1 VLFSPRVKRF
11 TPITDRIPTLIR
23 RLILP
28 SVVTVILSFLSAVP
42 PVVDARGFGSF
53 DDGVSLVLPTGYVAL
68 SPVSRVLDALSLL
81 STAQSVSVFVSLAVI
96 VVGFV
101 LVRRTNSG
109 RPLWRR
115 LSIALG
121 SLLVVIAI
129 IEAAVVLLPRPMAE
143 LRVADP
149 EVVRIDFHSHTGA
162 SHDVRKSFSA
172 EDNRDWHRG
181 AGFDIA
187 YISDHVK
194 FDGVI
199 AARARNP
206 RLAGEGT
213 SLLSAVEGRYHKIM
227 STIMLG
233 LTERDTALLN
243 KRGNLLPGA
252 TASGRPPLT
261 IVALP
266 NRNLDS
272 VTAETLDSLPRFRA
286 IELVDA
292 APRGLAQLDR
302 EEAKVR
308 ALASRLGLVL
318 VAASNNHG
326 WGRTAAAWNLMRI
339 PGWRSMPPDSVGV
352 LIEEMLR
359 QGDPSTVTI
368 IRRTRPSLHGVAVAA
383 TLPVLAYQI
392 IGSLTTAERVIW
404 ILMVWALFALRLRTS
419 RSFTTENTETT
430 E

>member
-1 VLFSPRVKRF
+1 M
-11 TPITDRIPTLIR
+11 T
-23 RLILP
+23 
-28 SVVTVILSFLSAVP
+28 LSAVAP
-42 PVVDARGFGSF
+42 IVDARGFASF
-53 DDGVSLVLPTGYVAL
+53 DDGVSLDLPFGYVAL
-68 SPVSRVLDALSLL
+68 SPVSRTLDALSLL
-81 STAQSVSVFVSLAVI
+81 STAQSVAVFVSLTAI
-96 VVGFV
+96 VVACVV
-101 LVRRTNSG
+101 LRRSNSG
-109 RPLWRR
+109 RSLWQR
-115 LSIALG
+115 LSIALV
-121 SLLVVIAI
+121 SLLVIIAI
-129 IEAAVVLLPRPMAE
+129 IEAAVVLMPRPMAA
-143 LRVADP
+143 LRVSDP
-149 EVVRIDFHSHTGA
+149 EIVRIDFHSHTGA

-172 EDNRDWHRG
+172 EDNREWHRG

-194 FDGVI
+194 FDGVV

-233 LTERDTALLN
+233 LTERDSALLN
-243 KRGNLLPGA
+243 KRGNMLPGP

-272 VTAETLDSLPRFRA
+272 LTAESLDSLPRFRA
-286 IELVDA
+286 IELIDA

-308 ALASRLGLVL
+308 DLASRLGLVL

-352 LIEEMLR
+352 LIEEKLHK
-359 QGDPSTVTI
+359 GDPSAVTI
-368 IRRTRPSLHGVAVAA
+368 IKRTRPSVHGVAVAA

-392 IGSLTTAERVIW
+392 IGSLTFAERLVW
-404 ILMVWALFALRLRTS
+404 IVMTWVLFSLIQRREKPLGRKTRKA
-419 RSFTTENTETT
+419 
-430 E
+430 

>member
-1 VLFSPRVKRF
+1 MLLLLRGVA
-11 TPITDRIPTLIR
+11 PITDSRGAAIMQGDMSLA
-23 RLILP
+23 LP
-28 SVVTVILSFLSAVP
+28 
-42 PVVDARGFGSF
+42 R
-53 DDGVSLVLPTGYVAL
+53 GYVAL
-68 SPVSRVLDALSLL
+68 SPLSRTLDTLSLL
-81 STAQSVSVFVSLAVI
+81 STAQSIAVFVSLAVI
-96 VVGFV
+96 VGAFV
-101 LVRRTNSG
+101 VFRRSG
-109 RPLWRR
+109 SRRPRWQR
-115 LSIALG
+115 LSIALL
-121 SLLVVIAI
+121 SLLVAIAV
-129 IEAAVVLLPRPMAE
+129 IEAAVILLPRPMAG
-143 LRVADP
+143 LRVTDP
-149 EVVRIDFHSHTGA
+149 DLVRIDFHSHTGA

-172 EDNRDWHRG
+172 EDNREWHRG
-181 AGFDIA
+181 AGFDVA
-187 YISDHVK
+187 YVSDHVK

-227 STIMLG
+227 STILLG

-252 TASGRPPLT
+252 TASGRPPLA

-272 VTAETLDSLPRFRA
+272 VTVESLDSLPRFRA

-302 EEAKVR
+302 EEEKVR

-339 PGWRSMPPDSVGV
+339 PGWRAMPPDSVGI
-352 LIEEMLR
+352 LIEDKLR
-359 QGDPSTVTI
+359 EGDPSSVTI
-368 IRRTRPSLHGVAVAA
+368 IRRTRPSVHGVAVAA
-383 TLPVLAYQI
+383 TLPVLLYQV
-392 IGSLTTAERVIW
+392 IGSLTPTERLIW
-404 ILMVWALFALRLRTS
+404 IVLAWIGFGLRRRARTR
-419 RSFTTENTETT
+419 RSGVRAQVSVIKS
-430 E
+430 

>member
-1 VLFSPRVKRF
+1 M
-11 TPITDRIPTLIR
+11 
-23 RLILP
+23 
-28 SVVTVILSFLSAVP
+28 P
-42 PVVDARGFGSF
+42 PVVDASGKARIE
-53 DDGVSLVLPTGYVAL
+53 DGVTLAVPPAYVAL
-68 SPVSRVLDALSLL
+68 SPVSRTLDALSLL
-81 STAQSVSVFVSLAVI
+81 STAQSIAVFVSLAVI
-96 VVGFV
+96 VVAFV
-101 LVRRTNSG
+101 VLRRPARG
-109 RPLWRR
+109 RPLWQR
-115 LSIALG
+115 LPIAIL
-121 SLLVVIAI
+121 SLLVTIAI

-162 SHDVRKSFSA
+162 SHDVRKSFTA

-187 YISDHVK
+187 YISDHVR
-194 FDGVI
+194 FDGVV

-272 VTAETLDSLPRFRA
+272 VTVESLDSLPRFRA
-286 IELVDA
+286 IELIDA

-302 EEAKVR
+302 EEAKVKS
-308 ALASRLGLVL
+308 LASRLGLVL

-326 WGRTAAAWNLMRI
+326 WGRAAAAWNLMRI
-339 PGWRSMPPDSVGV
+339 PGWRAMPPDSVGV
-352 LIEEMLR
+352 LIEDELR
-359 QGDPSTVTI
+359 RGDPSSVTI
-368 IRRTRPSLHGVAVAA
+368 IRRTRPGLHGLAVAG

-392 IGSLTTAERVIW
+392 IGSLTIPERAIW
-404 ILMVWALFALRLRTS
+404 ILMAWTVFALSRRKLRPPV
-419 RSFTTENTETT
+419 EPA
-430 E
+430 

>member
-1 VLFSPRVKRF
+1 M
-11 TPITDRIPTLIR
+11 
-23 RLILP
+23 
-28 SVVTVILSFLSAVP
+28 
-42 PVVDARGFGSF
+42 
-53 DDGVSLVLPTGYVAL
+53 

-81 STAQSVSVFVSLAVI
+81 STAQSIAVFASLAVI
-96 VVGFV
+96 VLAVV
-101 LVRRTNSG
+101 ALRRNPG
-109 RPLWRR
+109 QRPFWQRA
-115 LSIALG
+115 SI
-121 SLLVVIAI
+121 SLVVLMVILAA
-129 IEAAVVLLPRPMAE
+129 IEAAVVLLPRPMAQ

-172 EDNRDWHRG
+172 EDNREWHRG

-272 VTAETLDSLPRFRA
+272 VTAESLDSLPRFRA

-339 PGWRSMPPDSVGV
+339 PGWRAMPPDSVGI
-352 LIEEMLR
+352 LIEERLR
-359 QGDPSTVTI
+359 AGDPSSVTI
-368 IRRTRPSLHGVAVAA
+368 IRRTRPGLHGAAVAG

-392 IGSLTTAERVIW
+392 IGSLTLAERLVWIAMIW
-404 ILMVWALFALRLRTS
+404 ILLSLRPRTRKS
-419 RSFTTENTETT
+419 
-430 E
+430 